1 MVDQFKDQQTKSQ
14 MRILKEKMDRERELF
29 LNKEDQL
36 LQSENNP
43 LSQAFQLD
51 SYEAVQKKL
60 ERRDVEDEYLI
71 DERDAVDGEVTD
83 SDQEFEAIVDVDKLI
98 GELT

>member
-1 MVDQFKDQQTKSQ
+1 M
-14 MRILKEKMDRERELF
+14 
-29 LNKEDQL
+29 
-36 LQSENNP
+36 
-43 LSQAFQLD
+43 
-51 SYEAVQKKL
+51 L

-71 DERDAVDGEVTD
+71 DDRDAVDGEVTD

>member
-1 MVDQFKDQQTKSQ
+1 

>member
-1 MVDQFKDQQTKSQ
+1 M
-14 MRILKEKMDRERELF
+14 
-29 LNKEDQL
+29 
-36 LQSENNP
+36 
-43 LSQAFQLD
+43 
-51 SYEAVQKKL
+51 
-60 ERRDVEDEYLI
+60 EDEYLI